1 MVEIQIKVKI
11 ENDPRLKMRNLI
23 NVYDINLNIAV
34 NTRSV

>member
-34 NTRSV
+34 NTRCV